1 MSEIRYA
8 KRSVQIDGKI
18 FNIGD
23 IIPDFITD
31 EAAIAMN
38 AFDEQTVRMDVEKAV
53 EDLIDDQIPAS
64 DDDEETF
71 TIIEEGAELL
81 QSDEA
86 IEAPVEV
93 EEVKPATV
101 ITPEASA
108 KGKGKK

>member
-1 MSEIRYA
+1 MSELRYA

-23 IIPDFITD
+23 IIPDYITD

-38 AFDEQTVRMDVEKAV
+38 AFDEHTVCMDVEKAV
-53 EDLIDDQIPAS
+53 EDLVDEQIPA
-64 DDDEETF
+64 DDDEEVF

-101 ITPEASA
+101 VTPAAPA